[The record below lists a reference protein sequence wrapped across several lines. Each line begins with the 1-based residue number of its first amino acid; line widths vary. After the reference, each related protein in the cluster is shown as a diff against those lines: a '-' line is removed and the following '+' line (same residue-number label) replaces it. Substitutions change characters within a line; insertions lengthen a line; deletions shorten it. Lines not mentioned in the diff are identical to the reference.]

1 MSSKNKSIPEFVT
14 DNLLWYESHDLM
26 MTYIDKLKG
35 DRFLK
40 NPNEADPY
48 NKC

>member
-1 MSSKNKSIPEFVT
+1 MSSKNKYIPEYVT
-14 DNLLWYESHDLM
+14 DNLPWYERDDLM
-26 MTYIDKLKG
+26 PYIDKLKC

>member
-1 MSSKNKSIPEFVT
+1 MSSKNKSITEFVT
-14 DNLLWYESHDLM
+14 DNLPWYESDNL

-40 NPNEADPY
+40 NPNEADSY
-48 NKC
+48 NKF

>member
-1 MSSKNKSIPEFVT
+1 MSSKNKSIPKFVT
-14 DNLLWYESHDLM
+14 DNLPWYESHDLI
-26 MTYIDKLKG
+26 YIDKLKG

-48 NKC
+48 NKF

>member
-26 MTYIDKLKG
+26 TYIDKLKG